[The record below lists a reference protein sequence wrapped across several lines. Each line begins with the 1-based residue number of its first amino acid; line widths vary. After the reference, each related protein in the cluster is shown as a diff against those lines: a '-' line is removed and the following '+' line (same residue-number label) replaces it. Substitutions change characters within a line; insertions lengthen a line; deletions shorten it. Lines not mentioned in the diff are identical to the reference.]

1 MIKND
6 DQDEVWWYYNN
17 NKNKSSINN
26 NNQSS
31 FLQGSSARPE
41 LERDKDYNCILI
53 TSSSLDYRITIRERE
68 REFFSGF
75 NGLKYWKYY
84 WKGFDSN
91 SIRFGAFVEISIIFI
106 DIQLWSKNQSKIDFI
121 FTISTIIIYILRSVW
136 K

>member
-75 NGLKYWKYY
+75 NGLKYW
-84 WKGFDSN
+84 N
-91 SIRFGAFVEISIIFI
+91 IIERASIRIGAFVEISIIFI